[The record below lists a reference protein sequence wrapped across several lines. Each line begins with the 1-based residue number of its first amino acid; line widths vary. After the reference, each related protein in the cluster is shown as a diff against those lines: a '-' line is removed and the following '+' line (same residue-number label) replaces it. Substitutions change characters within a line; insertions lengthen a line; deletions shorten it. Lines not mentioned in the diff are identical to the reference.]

1 MTNKARLS
9 LFVSRLNNIPIKYN
23 AYSEMSNLGV
33 PAVRIPLMHAQHRR
47 MIKRNNDGQKSRR
60 KKITPIIFLPSSSR
74 GILHSATSLPFRP
87 TLRYCYP
94 AGCSYTMPNG
104 RPGTPLIE
112 ISFLIEGTYLV
123 VKAWEGR
130 GRRREE
136 RKTMR
141 TSTST
146 FLLRS
151 FSFNRSIC
159 FLFKPP
165 SPFYARYLN

>member
-1 MTNKARLS
+1 
-9 LFVSRLNNIPIKYN
+9 
-23 AYSEMSNLGV
+23 
-33 PAVRIPLMHAQHRR
+33 

-74 GILHSATSLPFRP
+74 GISHSATSLPFLP
-87 TLRYCYP
+87 TLRRCYP

-104 RPGTPLIE
+104 RPGTLIE

-123 VKAWEGR
+123 VKTWKGR
-130 GRRREE
+130 GEK
-136 RKTMR
+136 RKKRWTTR

-165 SPFYARYLN
+165 SPFYARYLSWIVIIVVSLWPLIARYIRVIIKLLTSMNIVRDIS